1 MKKIIASI
9 LFCLS
14 CIICTAQ
21 TIEYK
26 SRSMSTSESIGDVL
40 TASSSISIETTI
52 TFNYT
57 DSVVIVNSANK
68 KKAYWILRCYEDL
81 KDYVDVTDNIS
92 NYTFT
97 FLYNKYG
104 VIDVLI
110 MEDRKGKTF
119 ITDFRIYKIITH

>member
-1 MKKIIASI
+1 MKKVVNLIVLICISIISY
-9 LFCLS
+9 S
-14 CIICTAQ
+14 Q

-26 SRSMSTSESIGDVL
+26 SRPMSTSESVGDVL

-110 MEDRKGKTF
+110 MEDKKGKTF
-119 ITDFRIYKIITH
+119 ITDFRIYKTITH

>member
-1 MKKIIASI
+1 MKKVVNLIVLICISIISY
-9 LFCLS
+9 S
-14 CIICTAQ
+14 Q

-26 SRSMSTSESIGDVL
+26 SRSMSTSESVGDVL

-57 DSVVIVNSANK
+57 DSVVIVNNANK

-119 ITDFRIYKIITH
+119 ITDFRIYKTITH